1 MQFETDKCE
10 LAGVGRNPDAGRHFL
25 FTKKILTI
33 IINMTYRCHVN
44 FAMIHME
51 RENEDRKIDR
61 DTVSIAAGR

>member
-1 MQFETDKCE
+1 MP
-10 LAGVGRNPDAGRHFL
+10 AGF
-25 FTKKILTI
+25 FIYKKNLTI